1 LAADIQLPDPPSHS
15 DLNPAIADTL
25 NPPLTSEEQANF
37 NNASFVDD
45 NGICA
50 TPDRIHQTLQ
60 QSLISAFTLFGWPDQ
75 DRRSS
80 CMAADKWD
88 PNVNF
93 VVLFLGYRINS
104 RSLHVTWPRYKRI
117 DLHADIQ
124 TALQKPR
131 EVSPKIVASILGKV
145 RSVGD
150 VAPWGPYLSFSLSDT
165 LKTASRNAFS
175 THRTWWTRGKIRLS
189 AAVIQD
195 LKFLSEYL
203 LLEEFSPV
211 WSRYLGLLVPRIATC
226 IFLSDASYEG
236 LGGWSP
242 TFKVMWRLTT
252 ADLQFFGF
260 DVKLVTALTGEPDPD
275 QAGLHINPLEFIAAI
290 INLWLCLVI
299 IRTQKPCPT
308 GHIIDLFS
316 DNTSALSWL
325 KVTAATKNPLLQ
337 PLARFASALLIQA
350 SRLTTRIQPKHIP
363 GVINDEA
370 DAMSRYRNGQL
381 EFWEDVITQYS
392 HLRTFQICLLPHEL
406 LYALAD
412 LSSSRPI
419 GGTYDSLTTALLT
432 HDLDFLPPGS
442 NLSTIRSSVQVG

>member
-1 LAADIQLPDPPSHS
+1 
-15 DLNPAIADTL
+15 
-25 NPPLTSEEQANF
+25 
-37 NNASFVDD
+37 
-45 NGICA
+45 
-50 TPDRIHQTLQ
+50 
-60 QSLISAFTLFGWPDQ
+60 
-75 DRRSS
+75 
-80 CMAADKWD
+80 
-88 PNVNF
+88 
-93 VVLFLGYRINS
+93 
-104 RSLHVTWPRYKRI
+104 
-117 DLHADIQ
+117 
-124 TALQKPR
+124 
-131 EVSPKIVASILGKV
+131 
-145 RSVGD
+145 
-150 VAPWGPYLSFSLSDT
+150 
-165 LKTASRNAFS
+165 
-175 THRTWWTRGKIRLS
+175 
-189 AAVIQD
+189 
-195 LKFLSEYL
+195 
-203 LLEEFSPV
+203 
-211 WSRYLGLLVPRIATC
+211 
-226 IFLSDASYEG
+226 
-236 LGGWSP
+236 
-242 TFKVMWRLTT
+242 
-252 ADLQFFGF
+252 
-260 DVKLVTALTGEPDPD
+260 
-275 QAGLHINPLEFIAAI
+275 LEFIAAI
-290 INLWLCLVI
+290 INLWLCLVV